1 MPHSSLPALARSVK
15 VLPPSASPW
24 SPVASSAVVA
34 LALAAAAPGA
44 DLKAFE
50 ATLASQD
57 SATSALEQWCAVRR
71 IAEPPRISAHNLGAT
86 SNDPPID
93 LRRQLAIEPSQT
105 LALRHVRLSC
115 GRIALS
121 VAWNWYV
128 PDRLTPQMREML
140 RTSDTPFGKVAA
152 PLRFRR
158 EPLATIPGRGEACP
172 RGTISTHRAR
182 LVLPNGQPLAYVVEC
197 YRAANLATKR

>member
-1 MPHSSLPALARSVK
+1 MAF
-15 VLPPSASPW
+15 
-24 SPVASSAVVA
+24 SAVVG
-34 LALAAAAPGA
+34 LVLAAAAPGS
-44 DLKAFE
+44 DLEAFE

-57 SATSALEQWCAVRR
+57 SATKALEQWCAVRR
-71 IAEPPRISAHNLGAT
+71 IAEPPRITAQNLRVA
-86 SNDPPID
+86 SNVPGRH
-93 LRRQLAIEPSQT
+93 LRRRLGIGQGQT

-115 GRIALS
+115 GGIALS

-128 PDRLTPQMREML
+128 PDRLTPQMRETL

-158 EPLATIPGRGEACP
+158 EPLARISGRGDACP

-197 YRAANLATKR
+197 YTAANVEATG